1 MFKLLIMKN
10 LLFTL
15 AILVSFG
22 GYAQE
27 KRIQVTEKNPTFPPQ
42 YVVVEKDSMLV
53 EDGYQRAI
61 EWINI
66 TYKNPAEVIKSQIE
80 NKYIRMT
87 GFVSG
92 LYIADR
98 MGMIAP
104 YNVNYTIEFNFREGK
119 VKFEV
124 TGATFDIPASTY
136 NGIYSSAKTY
146 DLMFNHPDLF
156 KKNGKPKYEF
166 KKATKV
172 TNYFND
178 LASSFSNYV
187 MNPVS
192 NKPAS
197 SDDDW

>member
-1 MFKLLIMKN
+1 MKN
-10 LLFTL
+10 LLFAL
-15 AILVSFG
+15 ALLISFS

-27 KRIQVTEKNPTFPPQ
+27 KRIQVTSKNPTFPPQ
-42 YVVVEKDSMLV
+42 YVVVEKDSMSV
-53 EDGYQRAI
+53 EDGYQRAM
-61 EWINI
+61 EWIKV
-66 TYKNPAEVIKSQIE
+66 TYKDPSKVILSEIE
-80 NKYIRMT
+80 NKYIRIG
-87 GFVSG
+87 GFTSG

-98 MGMIAP
+98 MGLIAP

-156 KKNGKPKYEF
+156 KKNGKPKYEY

-178 LASSFSNYV
+178 LVSNFSEYV

-192 NKPAS
+192 NS
-197 SDDDW
+197 SSTSDDDW

>member
-1 MFKLLIMKN
+1 MKN

-15 AILVSFG
+15 ALLLSFG
-22 GYAQE
+22 SYAQE
-27 KRIQVTEKNPTFPPQ
+27 KRIQVTSKNPTFPPQ
-42 YVVVEKDSMLV
+42 YVVVEKDSMSV

-87 GFVSG
+87 GFASG
-92 LYIADR
+92 LYTADR

-119 VKFEV
+119 VKFEI
-124 TGATFDIPASTY
+124 TGATYDIPASSAS
-136 NGIYSSAKTY
+136 GIYISAKTY
-146 DLMFNHPDLF
+146 DLSFNHPDLF

-172 TNYFND
+172 TNYFDN
-178 LASSFSNYV
+178 LAVSFSNYV
-187 MNPVS
+187 NNPVS
-192 NKPAS
+192 NKVDD
-197 SDDDW
+197 DDDW